1 MKSCLLLLFMLILA
15 ASTQAQSLKEAL
27 YGGKLKL
34 DTGTVIRKGDDLKA
48 HIDTSTKKAVVA
60 EKTAVLPVS
69 KDSLV
74 QKAQTQQQTNVAKT
88 QEAAADNPAT
98 GATTQAANNNAVT
111 NATVDNN
118 KVWKDYIDELMTTI
132 RTDVLPSKKIRNGT
146 YYVLVDYEIDVDGQ
160 VAVKNIT
167 CSPGSEYLEEQ
178 VRERINLTAPRL
190 TPLLNNYGKPRKA
203 AKKQNLTITK

>member
-1 MKSCLLLLFMLILA
+1 MKSGLFLLFMLALGVSA
-15 ASTQAQSLKEAL
+15 PAQSLKEAL

-34 DTGTVIRKGDDLKA
+34 DSGAVIRKGDDLKA
-48 HIDTSTKKAVVA
+48 HIDTSTRKPVVA
-60 EKTAVLPVS
+60 EKQASLS
-69 KDSLV
+69 AAKDSLT
-74 QKAQTQQQTNVAKT
+74 QKGQTSQLTNAATQQ
-88 QEAAADNPAT
+88 EAADNPVAGTTSPAVGNNT
-98 GATTQAANNNAVT
+98 GT
-111 NATVDNN
+111 NAAADNN
-118 KVWKDYIDELMTTI
+118 KVWKDYIDELMTAI
-132 RTDVLPSKKIRNGT
+132 RTDVLPSKKIKNGT

-190 TPLLNNYGKPRKA
+190 TPLLNTYGKPRKA

>member
-1 MKSCLLLLFMLILA
+1 MKGSLFLLLMLILT
-15 ASTQAQSLKEAL
+15 ASVQAQSLKEAL

-34 DTGTVIRKGDDLKA
+34 DSGTVIRKGDDLKA
-48 HIDTSTKKAVVA
+48 HIDTSTKKVVVA
-60 EKTAVLPVS
+60 EKPAVAPAS
-69 KDSLV
+69 KDSLA
-74 QKAQTQQQTNVAKT
+74 QKGQTLQQTNAAT
-88 QEAAADNPAT
+88 MQEVTADNPVA
-98 GATTQAANNNAVT
+98 GATTPATGSNTGT
-111 NATVDNN
+111 NAAADNN
-118 KVWKDYIDELMTTI
+118 KVWKDYIDELMTMI
-132 RTDVLPSKKIRNGT
+132 RTDILPSKKIKNGT

-167 CSPGSEYLEEQ
+167 CSPGSDYLEEQ

>member
-1 MKSCLLLLFMLILA
+1 MKSVLFLLFMLALGISA
-15 ASTQAQSLKEAL
+15 QAQSLKEAL

-34 DTGTVIRKGDDLKA
+34 DSGTVIRKGDDLKA
-48 HIDTSTKKAVVA
+48 HIDTSTRKAVVA
-60 EKTAVLPVS
+60 EKPASLPAG

-74 QKAQTQQQTNVAKT
+74 QKGQAPQLTNAAT
-88 QEAAADNPAT
+88 RQEAADNPVAV
-98 GATTQAANNNAVT
+98 ATTAAAANNTGT
-111 NATVDNN
+111 NAAADNN
-118 KVWKDYIDELMTTI
+118 KVWKDYIDELMTAI
-132 RTDVLPSKKIRNGT
+132 RTDVLPSKKIKNGT

-190 TPLLNNYGKPRKA
+190 TPLLNTYGKPRKA

>member
-1 MKSCLLLLFMLILA
+1 MKSGLFLLFMLALGVSA
-15 ASTQAQSLKEAL
+15 PAQSLKEAL

-34 DTGTVIRKGDDLKA
+34 DSGAVIRKGDDLKA
-48 HIDTSTKKAVVA
+48 HIDTSTRKPVVA
-60 EKTAVLPVS
+60 EKQASLS
-69 KDSLV
+69 AAKDSLT
-74 QKAQTQQQTNVAKT
+74 QKGQTSQLTNAATQQ
-88 QEAAADNPAT
+88 EAADNPVAGTTSPAVSNNT
-98 GATTQAANNNAVT
+98 GT
-111 NATVDNN
+111 NAAADNN
-118 KVWKDYIDELMTTI
+118 KVWKDYIDELMTAI
-132 RTDVLPSKKIRNGT
+132 RTDVLPSKKIKNGT

-190 TPLLNNYGKPRKA
+190 TPLLNTYGKPRKA

>member
-1 MKSCLLLLFMLILA
+1 MLALGVSA
-15 ASTQAQSLKEAL
+15 PAQSLKEAL

-34 DTGTVIRKGDDLKA
+34 DSGAVIRKGDDLKA
-48 HIDTSTKKAVVA
+48 HIDTSTRKPVVA
-60 EKTAVLPVS
+60 EKQASLS
-69 KDSLV
+69 AAKDSLT
-74 QKAQTQQQTNVAKT
+74 QKGQTSQLTNAATQQ
-88 QEAAADNPAT
+88 EAADNPVAGTTSPAVGNNT
-98 GATTQAANNNAVT
+98 GT
-111 NATVDNN
+111 NAAADNN
-118 KVWKDYIDELMTTI
+118 KVWKDYIDELMTAI
-132 RTDVLPSKKIRNGT
+132 RTDVLPSKKIKNGT

-190 TPLLNNYGKPRKA
+190 TPLLNTYGKPRKA

>member
-1 MKSCLLLLFMLILA
+1 MKGGLLLLFMLGLT

-48 HIDTSTKKAVVA
+48 HIDTSTQKAVA
-60 EKTAVLPVS
+60 TEKPASLPAS
-69 KDSLV
+69 KDSLA
-74 QKAQTQQQTNVAKT
+74 QKAQTQQRANVAAT
-88 QEAAADNPAT
+88 QEAAAQNPAA
-98 GATTQAANNNAVT
+98 GATAPATSSNTGT
-111 NATVDNN
+111 NAAADNN
-118 KVWKDYIDELMTTI
+118 KIWKDYIDELMTAI
-132 RTDVLPSKKIRNGT
+132 RTDVLPSKKIKNGT

-203 AKKQNLTITK
+203 ARKQNLTITK

>member
-1 MKSCLLLLFMLILA
+1 MKSGLFLLFMLALGVSA
-15 ASTQAQSLKEAL
+15 PAQSLKEAL

-34 DTGTVIRKGDDLKA
+34 DSGAVIRKGDDLKA
-48 HIDTSTKKAVVA
+48 HIDTSTRKPVVA
-60 EKTAVLPVS
+60 EKQASLS
-69 KDSLV
+69 AAKDSLA
-74 QKAQTQQQTNVAKT
+74 QKGQASQLTNAATQQ
-88 QEAAADNPAT
+88 EAADNPVAGTTSPAVGNNT
-98 GATTQAANNNAVT
+98 GT
-111 NATVDNN
+111 NAAADNN
-118 KVWKDYIDELMTTI
+118 KVWKDYIDELMTAI
-132 RTDVLPSKKIRNGT
+132 RTDVLPSKKIKNGT

-190 TPLLNNYGKPRKA
+190 TPLLNTYGKPRKA

>member
-88 QEAAADNPAT
+88 QEAAADNPVA
-98 GATTQAANNNAVT
+98 GATTAAANSNAGT
-111 NATVDNN
+111 NAAADNN

-132 RTDVLPSKKIRNGT
+132 RTDVLPSRKIRNGT

>member
-1 MKSCLLLLFMLILA
+1 MKSGLFLLFMLALGVSA
-15 ASTQAQSLKEAL
+15 PAQSLKEAL

-34 DTGTVIRKGDDLKA
+34 DSGAVIRKGDDLKA
-48 HIDTSTKKAVVA
+48 HIDTSTRKPVVA
-60 EKTAVLPVS
+60 EKQASLS
-69 KDSLV
+69 AAKDSLT
-74 QKAQTQQQTNVAKT
+74 QKGQTSQLTNAATQQ
-88 QEAAADNPAT
+88 EAADNPVAGTTSPAVGNNT
-98 GATTQAANNNAVT
+98 GT
-111 NATVDNN
+111 NAAADNN
-118 KVWKDYIDELMTTI
+118 KVWKDYIDELMTAV
-132 RTDVLPSKKIRNGT
+132 RTDVLPSKKIKNGT

-190 TPLLNNYGKPRKA
+190 TPLLNTYGKPRKA

>member
-1 MKSCLLLLFMLILA
+1 MKSVLFLLFMLALGISA
-15 ASTQAQSLKEAL
+15 QAQSLKEAL

-34 DTGTVIRKGDDLKA
+34 DSGTVIRKGDDLKA
-48 HIDTSTKKAVVA
+48 HIDTSTRKAVVA
-60 EKTAVLPVS
+60 EKPASLPAG

-74 QKAQTQQQTNVAKT
+74 QKGQATQLTNAAT
-88 QEAAADNPAT
+88 RQEAADNPVAV
-98 GATTQAANNNAVT
+98 ATTAAAANNTGT
-111 NATVDNN
+111 NAAADNN
-118 KVWKDYIDELMTTI
+118 KVWKDYIDELMTAI
-132 RTDVLPSKKIRNGT
+132 RTDVLPSKKIKNGT

-190 TPLLNNYGKPRKA
+190 TPLLNTYGKPRKA

>member
-1 MKSCLLLLFMLILA
+1 MKGSLLVLFILA
-15 ASTQAQSLKEAL
+15 LTISAQAQSLKEAL

-34 DTGTVIRKGDDLKA
+34 DTGVVIRKGDDLKA

-60 EKTAVLPVS
+60 DKQVS
-69 KDSLV
+69 APGAKDSLG
-74 QKAQTQQQTNVAKT
+74 QKTVPQLANGAKP
-88 QEAAADNPAT
+88 QEVAADNAVAEATAPAAGNTGT
-98 GATTQAANNNAVT
+98 GANAAA
-111 NATVDNN
+111 DNN

-132 RTDVLPSKKIRNGT
+132 RTDVLPSKKIKNGT

-160 VAVKNIT
+160 VAVKNVT

>member
-1 MKSCLLLLFMLILA
+1 MKSGLFLLFMLALGL
-15 ASTQAQSLKEAL
+15 STPAQSLKEAL

-34 DTGTVIRKGDDLKA
+34 DSGAVIRKGDDLKA
-48 HIDTSTKKAVVA
+48 HIDTSTRKPVVA
-60 EKTAVLPVS
+60 EKQVSLPAA
-69 KDSLV
+69 KDSLA
-74 QKAQTQQQTNVAKT
+74 QKGQVPQLSNAAAQQEATDNPVAGTTSPAAGTN
-88 QEAAADNPAT
+88 AAADN
-98 GATTQAANNNAVT
+98 
-111 NATVDNN
+111 N
-118 KVWKDYIDELMTTI
+118 KIWKDYIDELMTAI
-132 RTDVLPSKKIRNGT
+132 RTDVLPSKKIKNGT

-190 TPLLNNYGKPRKA
+190 TPLLNTYGKPRKA

>member
-1 MKSCLLLLFMLILA
+1 MKSGLFLLFMLALGVSA
-15 ASTQAQSLKEAL
+15 PAQSLKEAL

-34 DTGTVIRKGDDLKA
+34 DSGAVIRKGDDLKA
-48 HIDTSTKKAVVA
+48 HIDTSTRKPVVA
-60 EKTAVLPVS
+60 EKQASLPAA
-69 KDSLV
+69 KDSLT
-74 QKAQTQQQTNVAKT
+74 QKGQTSQLTNAATQQ
-88 QEAAADNPAT
+88 EAADNPVAGTTSPAVGNNT
-98 GATTQAANNNAVT
+98 GT
-111 NATVDNN
+111 NAAADNN
-118 KVWKDYIDELMTTI
+118 KVWKDYIDELMTAI
-132 RTDVLPSKKIRNGT
+132 RTDVLPSKKIKNGT

-190 TPLLNNYGKPRKA
+190 TPLLNTYGKPRKA

>member
-1 MKSCLLLLFMLILA
+1 MKSGLFLLCMLALGVSA
-15 ASTQAQSLKEAL
+15 PAQSLKEAL

-34 DTGTVIRKGDDLKA
+34 DSGAVIRKGDDLKA
-48 HIDTSTKKAVVA
+48 HIDTSTRKPVVA
-60 EKTAVLPVS
+60 EKQASLPAA
-69 KDSLV
+69 KDSLA
-74 QKAQTQQQTNVAKT
+74 QKGQTSQLTNAATQQEATDNSVAGSASPAVGNNTGTN
-88 QEAAADNPAT
+88 AAA
-98 GATTQAANNNAVT
+98 
-111 NATVDNN
+111 DNN
-118 KVWKDYIDELMTTI
+118 KVWKDYIDELMTAI
-132 RTDVLPSKKIRNGT
+132 RTDVLPSKKIKNGT

-190 TPLLNNYGKPRKA
+190 TPLLNTYGKPRKA